1 MPEILHVGPSLAPV
15 AILIPAYNAATY
27 LAQAIESVL
36 RQTHRDF
43 DLLILDD
50 ASTDNTQEVARRYL
64 ADPRVSYLRN
74 ERNLGMSA
82 NWNKGLSILRNEFI
96 AKLDADDYY
105 EPGFL
110 AEVLPVFEN
119 DLEVGL
125 VFTGVNWISSEER
138 DVLFY
143 TNKWVCEG
151 RSFLQ
156 NLLRLCVLFSPTICV
171 RRQCYSRLGG
181 FLDKMRIH
189 SDWEMWIRICCHSK
203 VGYVNKVLA
212 TYRKHS
218 ANCTAASKT
227 DSRTPDDFAFWLG
240 KLDRGELPY
249 TLAPDERKLL
259 EQSMVLTVRSLL
271 YATLFSGGNQPALA
285 CAQFLAARLWIPWW
299 ERMRYQALITSLCRL
314 GKPIRFMTRGRGFTE
329 SWWKLEDCIRM
340 QLPAN
345 DPMAALT
352 VS

>member
-181 FLDKMRIH
+181 FLDKMPSTRIGKCGFA
-189 SDWEMWIRICCHSK
+189 SVAIPKSGMSIRSWPPIE
-203 VGYVNKVLA
+203 NI
-212 TYRKHS
+212 RP
-218 ANCTAASKT
+218 TARRPLKQIHEPRMT
-227 DSRTPDDFAFWLG
+227 SR
-240 KLDRGELPY
+240 
-249 TLAPDERKLL
+249 
-259 EQSMVLTVRSLL
+259 
-271 YATLFSGGNQPALA
+271 SG
-285 CAQFLAARLWIPWW
+285 
-299 ERMRYQALITSLCRL
+299 
-314 GKPIRFMTRGRGFTE
+314 
-329 SWWKLEDCIRM
+329 
-340 QLPAN
+340 
-345 DPMAALT
+345 
-352 VS
+352 